1 MWEPAVDCGSGCC
14 SPLPDQAQ
22 SSASSAAQLRAACEE
37 LQGKYLAAVEL
48 VGERDERLEEMAA
61 DLEDVKALY
70 KQQLEM
76 LIAQLPGGPHPHG
89 VQAGAAAAVAG
100 AEQRIS

>member
-1 MWEPAVDCGSGCC
+1 M
-14 SPLPDQAQ
+14 
-22 SSASSAAQLRAACEE
+22 
-37 LQGKYLAAVEL
+37 AAVEL

-76 LIAQLPGGPHPHG
+76 LIAQLPGGYQPHG
-89 VQAGAAAAVAG
+89 VHAGAAAAA
-100 AEQRIS
+100 AEPEEGVS